1 MLEPFIASMVTSY
14 NFNIS
19 SCNCSVSVLLL
30 TDRILH
36 LMQQVYIRE
45 ILRSCQ
51 FPPKTIIKFY
61 TASQNK
67 FSRVVS
73 SFGYTE
79 ENLEFLDTPVHT
91 HVHVVTMHEYNT
103 IMTVHIASVWQI
115 TVLPMQALYEMS
127 LTWVGLVNF

>member
-51 FPPKTIIKFY
+51 FPPKTIINFY
-61 TASQNK
+61 TTSQNK

-103 IMTVHIASVWQI
+103 IMTVHIASV
-115 TVLPMQALYEMS
+115 
-127 LTWVGLVNF
+127 